1 MVKTIATGKYD
12 NLNNEDYWKQRSLEL
27 MDEKFNDLKVVE
39 KELQSAYNIALND
52 VTKELQAFITQY
64 ATDNQL
70 TYAEAIKSLNT
81 YEIVNY
87 QARMRQLQQQLKNGN
102 PFASGEIERL
112 VQHAQYT
119 RLSSLFFQLDSRLI
133 ELAGSAQLTFESWL
147 SGLYESVY
155 YQTGYNVSMG
165 TGVGIA
171 FSKINEEIIKE
182 AITYPWSG
190 QMFSERI
197 WNNRNQL
204 VTQLRSTITNGLI
217 RGTSVQKIS
226 RELAVKMDSSYKNS
240 LRLIRTESA
249 AVIGDATS
257 KSYGNLGVEQ
267 YQFIATLDNRTSK
280 VCSGLDTKVYKL
292 SDKQVGVNYPPMH
305 PNCRSA
311 VTPYFNNRKQ
321 AELRRA
327 RDETGQNEIIH
338 SMSYNDW
345 KSKYVK

>member
-1 MVKTIATGKYD
+1 MRIIATGKYD
-12 NLNNEDYWKQRSLEL
+12 NLNNQDYWKQRSLEL

-70 TYAEAIKSLNT
+70 TYAEAIQSLNT

-87 QARMRQLQQQLKNGN
+87 QARMSQLQQQLKNGN

-112 VQHAQYT
+112 LQQVKYD
-119 RLSSLFFQLDSRLI
+119 RLSYLFFNLDTRLI
-133 ELAGSAQLTFESWL
+133 ELAGSAQLTFETWL

-155 YQTGYNVSMG
+155 YQTGYNISVG
-165 TGVGIA
+165 TGIGVA
-171 FSKINEEIIKE
+171 MNRLNEAVVKE

-197 WNNRNQL
+197 WTNRNQL

-217 RGTSVQKIS
+217 RGSSVQKMS

-257 KSYGNLGVEQ
+257 KSYENLGVGQ

-280 VCSGLDTKVYKL
+280 VCSSLDTKVYKL

-311 VTPYFNNRKQ
+311 VVPYFNNRKQ

-327 RDETGQNEIIH
+327 RETGQNEIIPN
-338 SMSYNDW
+338 MSYNDW
-345 KSKYVK
+345 KNKYVK

>member
-1 MVKTIATGKYD
+1 MKTIATGKYD
-12 NLNNEDYWKQRSLEL
+12 NLNNVDYWKQRSLEL

-39 KELQSAYNIALND
+39 NELQKAYNIALND

-70 TYAEAIKSLNT
+70 TYAKAIQSLNT
-81 YEIVNY
+81 YEIGNY
-87 QARMRQLQQQLKNGN
+87 QARMNQLQQQLQNGN

-112 VQHAQYT
+112 LQQVKYD
-119 RLSSLFFQLDSRLI
+119 RLSYLFFNLDTRLI

-147 SGLYESVY
+147 SGLYESTY
-155 YQTGYNVSMG
+155 YQSAYNISIG
-165 TGVGIA
+165 TGIGVA
-171 FSKINEEIIKE
+171 MNRLNEAVVKE

-197 WNNRNQL
+197 WTNRNQL
-204 VTQLRSTITNGLI
+204 VTQLKSTITNGLI
-217 RGTSVQKIS
+217 RGSSVQKMS

-240 LRLIRTESA
+240 LIRTESA

-257 KSYGNLGVEQ
+257 KSYEQLGVEQ

-280 VCSGLDTKVYKL
+280 VCSSLDEKVFKL

-311 VTPYFNNRKQ
+311 VAPYFNNRKQ

-327 RDETGQNEIIH
+327 RDETGQNEIIP
-338 SMSYNDW
+338 SMSYNEW